1 MRWLKVIRIVT
12 GFSERKQKMEDE
24 LTYAT
29 KQIINHICKI
39 VLMPDADIVNHW
51 KQEIANFLNEVD
63 KLKGNNKYPS
73 EKQIMKWTYNKQED
87 MLTDTV
93 KMNRKLMDIVDE
105 YGIKYNIEYNASIA
119 LINNFCKEYFS
130 WISTE
135 LSTYGYVN
143 RKLIYDKLDMLIIK
157 YCY

>member
-1 MRWLKVIRIVT
+1 MIRIIT
-12 GFSERKQKMEDE
+12 EFSERKQKIEDE

-51 KQEIANFLNEVD
+51 KQEIANFLNEID

-73 EKQIMKWTYNKQED
+73 EKQILNWTYGKQED
-87 MLTDTV
+87 VLTDTV

-105 YGIKYNIEYNASIA
+105 YNIKYDIEYNAAIA

-143 RKLIYDKLDMLIIK
+143 RKLIYDKLDMLITK

>member
-1 MRWLKVIRIVT
+1 MIRIVT
-12 GFSERKQKMEDE
+12 EFSERKQKIEDE

-39 VLMPDADIVNHW
+39 VLMPDVDSVNYW

-73 EKQIMKWTYNKQED
+73 EKQIMNWTYNKQED

-93 KMNRKLMDIVDE
+93 KMKRKLIDIIDE
-105 YGIKYNIEYNASIA
+105 YEIDYLIEFSAATSI
-119 LINNFCKEYFS
+119 INDFCKDYFS
-130 WISTE
+130 WISKE
-135 LSTYGYVN
+135 LSKYGYIN
-143 RKLIYDKLDMLIIK
+143 RRMIYEQLNFLIKK
-157 YCY
+157 YCEG